1 MEEIQ
6 DILATIKSPED
17 AELVQRAYE
26 LAKIAHE
33 GQTRASGEPYITH
46 CVAVARILSELR
58 LDPATIAAGLLHDVV
73 EDTILDIE
81 DIKAEFGEEIAN
93 LVDGVTK
100 LKKLDEL
107 EKKSSKEKESRA
119 YEQAESIRKMFLAM
133 VDDVRV
139 VLIKLAD
146 RLHNMR
152 TLGSLPEEKRKKIA
166 QETLEIYAP
175 LANRLGIWKM
185 KWELE
190 DLAFRYLEPEKYYE
204 IARKLEQRRLDR
216 ERFINQAI
224 EILRTHLAKAGIEA
238 EITGRPKHIYSIYQK
253 MKRKNVDLDQIYDL
267 YGIRIIVKEVKD
279 CYAALGVVH
288 SIWPPIPGEFDDY
301 IATPKDN
308 MYRSLHT
315 AVVGPGGR
323 PMEVQI
329 RTEEMHR
336 VAEYGIAAHWRYK
349 EGTPRDVEFENKIA
363 WLRQIL
369 EWRRE
374 VTDAKEFVDSLKSD
388 FFQDRVFVFTP
399 KGDIIDLPA
408 GSTPIDFAYHIH
420 TELGHRCRGAKVN
433 GKFVP
438 LDYKLKNGD
447 IVEIIAAKKGG
458 PSRDWLNPD
467 LEYVKTSRARQK
479 IRLWFRKQARE
490 ESIAQGKALLDKE
503 LKKLGIKLS
512 YEEIAKEFKYESVED
527 FLAAIGYG
535 DLNPQNIG
543 AKLLQLESQEETL
556 KVHPS
561 EEKSPGVTVLGVG
574 DLLTHLAK
582 CCNPV
587 PGDEIIGYVTKGRG
601 ISIHRADCPNI
612 LQLKER
618 ERLIKVAWG
627 ANNQHR
633 YPVTIAVRAFDR
645 EGLFR
650 DIAEIVANE
659 GVNIASAE
667 ITTRKKFNVAI
678 MKATLEISSAEQLTR
693 ILEKISHLPNVIEA
707 YRHTG

>member
-6 DILATIKSPED
+6 DILATVKSPED
-17 AELVQRAYE
+17 AELIQRAYE
-26 LAKIAHE
+26 LAKVAHE

-46 CVAVARILSELR
+46 CLAVARILSDLR

-73 EDTILDIE
+73 EDTILDLE

-107 EKKSSKEKESRA
+107 DKKGSKESRA

-175 LANRLGIWKM
+175 LANRLGIWKI

-216 ERFINQAI
+216 EKFINQAI
-224 EILRTHLAKAGIEA
+224 EILKNHLAKAGIEA

-267 YGIRIIVKEVKD
+267 YGIRIIVKEVRD

-315 AVVGPGGR
+315 AVVGPGGK

-349 EGTPRDVEFENKIA
+349 EGRPRDVEFENKIA

-438 LDYKLKNGD
+438 LDYKLKSGD

-503 LKKLGIKLS
+503 LKKLGIKRS
-512 YEEIAKEFKYESVED
+512 YEEIAKEFKYDNVED

-556 KVHPS
+556 RVHPS

-574 DLLTHLAK
+574 NLLTHLAK

-627 ANNQHR
+627 PNNQYR